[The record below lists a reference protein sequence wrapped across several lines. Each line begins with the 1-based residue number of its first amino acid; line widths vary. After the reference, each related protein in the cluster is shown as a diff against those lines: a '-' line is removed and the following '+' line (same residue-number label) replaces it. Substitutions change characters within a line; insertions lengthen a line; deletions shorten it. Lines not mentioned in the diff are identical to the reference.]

1 MMSKLSSVDELSSPP
16 LSSSSRS
23 RHKSRDVSRG
33 HRDSC
38 RCLSLADMMSK
49 LSPMDELSSPPLS
62 SSSRSRHKS
71 RDVSRGH
78 GDSSRCLSFSSLSNG
93 HMMDITVWE
102 IGTWE
107 TLCSSSMIDIT
118 KWVVGT
124 WKFRRGLHWGLGS
137 SCWSL
142 DEGCLVDPIIF
153 SQKGIV
159 TVWVGRAEGL

>member
-1 MMSKLSSVDELSSPP
+1 MMSKLSPVDELSSPP

-23 RHKSRDVSRG
+23 RHKSG
-33 HRDSC
+33 
-38 RCLSLADMMSK
+38 
-49 LSPMDELSSPPLS
+49 
-62 SSSRSRHKS
+62 
-71 RDVSRGH
+71 DVSRGH
-78 GDSSRCLSFSSLSNG
+78 GNSSRCLSFSSLSNG

-118 KWVVGT
+118 KWVVRT
-124 WKFRRGLHWGLGS
+124 WEFCRGLHWGLGS

-142 DEGCLVDPIIF
+142 DEGRLVDPIIF

-159 TVWVGRAEGL
+159 TVWVGGAEGLQVIR